1 MAVETD
7 DHAAF
12 DAAPGSSAGSSPNEA
27 FDRSVLETVHA
38 AVDLLGR
45 HSLAGCGLSDL
56 DRMDRAAQRV
66 RGFLAA
72 SDVQRARRRED
83 IWRSPKPGPSDGDGD
98 DDDEGGDSGDG
109 GGDGDGRGDGA
120 GDGDPAGGNGDP
132 NDSAGGDGGSGGD
145 GDGGSGDDGGSG
157 GDDPFGRGG
166 GRRSGNDSARDHTR
180 AAAIAAMPSFEAAL
194 AAGEIDVGHVD
205 ALAAALA
212 RFDTGHPDD
221 RIARDEFVAHE
232 AELLGHARAD
242 TPERFRRRCLDLS
255 RRIARDHGLRV
266 AERQKRDANIR
277 SWVDKRTGMG
287 HIHLTLEPGL
297 YDASIKA
304 LDDQLARL
312 RAADPNSGVPWQ
324 RLRVD
329 AFAKLL
335 THSGAH
341 HQRSA
346 EIVVLVDHDT
356 LRDGVFG
363 TGSVCE
369 TIDGNPL
376 HPATVR
382 RLACDADLIPVVLG
396 GDGVPLDLGRSR
408 RLASAD
414 QRKALASMYA
424 TCAHPDCS
432 VPVRKCRIHHLDPW
446 HPDGETN
453 LDRLIPLCER
463 NHHDV
468 HEGGWTLTMTPDRVI
483 TLYTPDGTHWFT
495 GDTRDRLA
503 PAAAPIFRRRSSA
516 TPPTCDGRTSSPSAG
531 GPSTSAS
538 DDLTHADPS
547 RPPDRPP
554 GRAPGGVSGRASDPP
569 RRPDRSDRSDR
580 SGPSTRRRRA
590 KRSRRPSRRAASGT
604 TPGAD
609 HRHRHRHRGDRRSGR
624 SSAAPRLFGD
634 DGHDPDDHRDRHDGH
649 DAHDDHDGHG
659 QDDHR
664 DPEDD
669 R

>member
-1 MAVETD
+1 MAVDTD
-7 DHAAF
+7 DHVAS
-12 DAAPGSSAGSSPNEA
+12 DAAYGSSADSSPSDA
-27 FDRSVLETVHA
+27 FDRSLLETVHA

-45 HSLAGCGLSDL
+45 GSLADCGPSDL
-56 DRMDRAAQRV
+56 DRMDRAAQRM

-72 SDVQRARRRED
+72 SDVQRARRREE
-83 IWRSPKPGPSDGDGD
+83 IWRSPEPDPPGGEGGGDGGDGGRGDDPTGGAGGGDDGDGD
-98 DDDEGGDSGDG
+98 GDGHGEPNGGAGGGDDG
-109 GGDGDGRGDGA
+109 GGGGGGGGGDDGDGDGDGE
-120 GDGDPAGGNGDP
+120 P
-132 NDSAGGDGGSGGD
+132 NGGSP
-145 GDGGSGDDGGSG
+145 G

-180 AAAIAAMPSFEAAL
+180 AAAIATMPSFEAAL
-194 AAGEIDVGHVD
+194 AAGEIDVAHVD

-221 RIARDEFVAHE
+221 RSARHEFVAHE
-232 AELLGHARAD
+232 AELLHHARAEA
-242 TPERFRRRCLDLS
+242 PERFRRRCLDLS

-277 SWVDKRTGMG
+277 SWVDKRSGMG

-329 AFAKLL
+329 AFAQLL

-369 TIDGNPL
+369 SIDGNPL

-382 RLACDADLIPVVLG
+382 RLACDAALIPAVLG

-408 RLASAD
+408 RLASAE
-414 QRKALASMYA
+414 QRTALASMYA

-432 VPVRKCRIHHLDPW
+432 VPFRRCRIHHLDPW

-483 TLYTPDGTHWFT
+483 SLYTPGGTHWFT
-495 GDTRDRLA
+495 GDTRDRPA
-503 PAAAPIFRRRSSA
+503 PDAASTCRRPGRDAPTPDGA
-516 TPPTCDGRTSSPSAG
+516 TATNSPDEATD
-531 GPSTSAS
+531 PAL
-538 DDLTHADPS
+538 DDLVHADPR
-547 RPPDRPP
+547 RPPGRPP
-554 GRAPGGVSGRASDPP
+554 GRAPDPP

-580 SGPSTRRRRA
+580 SDGSSPTHRRQRANRARR
-590 KRSRRPSRRAASGT
+590 SDRRPASGAAT
-604 TPGAD
+604 GAG
-609 HRHRHRHRGDRRSGR
+609 RRHRGDRPSGR
-624 SSAAPRLFGD
+624 SGAPRLFD
-634 DGHDPDDHRDRHDGH
+634 DDPDDRHEPGDHHDHADRHEPGDHH
-649 DAHDDHDGHG
+649 DHADRHEPGDHG
-659 QDDHR
+659 
-664 DPEDD
+664 
-669 R
+669 